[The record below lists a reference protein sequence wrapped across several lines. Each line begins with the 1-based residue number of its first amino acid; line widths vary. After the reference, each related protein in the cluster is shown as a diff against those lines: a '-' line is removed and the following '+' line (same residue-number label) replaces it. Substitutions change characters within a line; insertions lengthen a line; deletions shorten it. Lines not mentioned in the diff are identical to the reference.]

1 MTIEIVSRRGEKR
14 RKVRVARRSFFREGR
29 RLMNSVEYSIR
40 PAGEEDQLFLWEMLY
55 HAIYVPDG
63 QAPIP
68 REIVNQPEI
77 AKYVDRWGRGEDHG
91 VVAIE
96 NLTLEPVGAAWLRI
110 FPVEKKG
117 YGHVREG
124 IPELSIAILPGYRNQ
139 GIGSALLRR
148 LIGDARGRFSAISL
162 SVSRENPAVRL
173 YERFGFEAVDQ
184 SGSSITMLKEL

>member
-1 MTIEIVSRRGEKR
+1 
-14 RKVRVARRSFFREGR
+14 
-29 RLMNSVEYSIR
+29 
-40 PAGEEDQLFLWEMLY
+40 MLY
-55 HAIYVPDG
+55 HAIYVPEG
-63 QAPIP
+63 HAPIP

-77 AKYVDRWGRGEDHG
+77 AKYVDRWGSGEDQG

-96 NLTLEPVGAAWLRI
+96 NLTLESVGAAWLRI

-117 YGHVREG
+117 YGYVGED

-148 LIGDARGRFSAISL
+148 LIGDARGRFSALSL

-173 YERFGFEAVDQ
+173 YERFGFEAVEQ